1 MTTGRINQI
10 SSTKNVCFFLWESR
24 SKFVFVSF
32 LFFFFFGFL
41 STHSACVCMFLR
53 EPPHVFVF
61 CYRSRMTDRQT
72 QRMRMGD
79 RRVAGS
85 TLPKFCFGFCVRR
98 CGAKKSQIQKRR
110 VLVERETTRSF
121 FLLCR
126 WRERTFFF
134 PAEESGEKIGT
145 RSFLLVNTHTLLSF
159 FSEEDGMRV
168 RFVFRFG
175 AAEDTVVFYI
185 SLLSL
190 QCEVV
195 FGFSTPGVCL
205 WHTHRAVTLACF
217 WRTNTSRRRRPV
229 VFFDVF
235 FVRSQKK
242 TTRRDTHTH
251 HGEKKKNVSMF
262 FSHRG
267 CVCLLWCGSRLFLS
281 LPHSLLP

>member
-1 MTTGRINQI
+1 MFFFVRVEIQ
-10 SSTKNVCFFLWESR
+10 VCFC
-24 SKFVFVSF
+24 
-32 LFFFFFGFL
+32 LFSSLLFFGFL
-41 STHSACVCMFLR
+41 STHTACVCMFLR

-134 PAEESGEKIGT
+134 PCRGERGKNRNTFLFVGKHTYPSFFFFGRRRYARAFCFSFWRSGRHGCLLYF
-145 RSFLLVNTHTLLSF
+145 SFVTAVRGGFRFLHPGCVLVTHTSGGNARMLLTDQHESSSPPCGF
-159 FSEEDGMRV
+159 FLT
-168 RFVFRFG
+168 FFLFG
-175 AAEDTVVFYI
+175 
-185 SLLSL
+185 
-190 QCEVV
+190 
-195 FGFSTPGVCL
+195 
-205 WHTHRAVTLACF
+205 R
-217 WRTNTSRRRRPV
+217 
-229 VFFDVF
+229 
-235 FVRSQKK
+235 KK

-251 HGEKKKNVSMF
+251 THHGEKKKTFLCF
-262 FSHRG
+262 FPTAG
-267 CVCLLWCGSRLFLS
+267 VCVCCGVGVVSSSSSPSPTLCFLKYRQY
-281 LPHSLLP
+281 PRIQK